1 MKKLAVLAVTPLF
14 IGFLAAQTT
23 SQTTTTTESRQMN
36 LNGTLID
43 AGCRTTHVESKESNP
58 TSTTTTTR
66 DITDCPVTET
76 TTTFG
81 LLTAEGK
88 YVRLDDAG
96 NARVVE
102 MVKGNKHWH
111 TYITEKKPIKVHVV
125 GSQNGE
131 VVVVKTIQ

>member
-1 MKKLAVLAVTPLF
+1 MKKLAVLAITPLF
-14 IGFLAAQTT
+14 AGFLAAQ
-23 SQTTTTTESRQMN
+23 SSETTTTTTTI
-36 LNGTLID
+36 NGTLID
-43 AGCRTTHVESKESNP
+43 AGCRTTQVESKESSP

-66 DITDCPVTET
+66 TITECPVTET

-81 LLTAEGK
+81 LVTPEGK

-125 GSQNGE
+125 GSQNGD